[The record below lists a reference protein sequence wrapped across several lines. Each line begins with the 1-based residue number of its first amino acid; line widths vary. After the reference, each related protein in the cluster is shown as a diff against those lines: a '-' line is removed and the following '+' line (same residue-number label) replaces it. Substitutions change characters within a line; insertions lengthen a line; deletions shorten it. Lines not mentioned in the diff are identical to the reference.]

1 MNFRLEQFR
10 KANGMTQKELAMAVH
25 KSIGTIQ
32 SWENG
37 TSYPNAEALYDLC
50 TLFNTDANTL
60 LGWYDT
66 HPREDAP
73 PLAADEVSVINGYRS
88 CTPEWKR
95 HVRMDVEAA
104 AGASLKSAES
114 PAPIEVDVREA
125 V

>member
-1 MNFRLEQFR
+1 MNFKLEQFR

-73 PLAADEVSVINGYRS
+73 PLAADEADVISGYRS

-104 AGASLKSAES
+104 AGASLKSAECS
-114 PAPIEVDVREA
+114 PLVIKATA
-125 V
+125 

>member
-1 MNFRLEQFR
+1 MNFKLEQFR

-73 PLAADEVSVINGYRS
+73 PLAADEADVINGYRS

-95 HVRMDVEAA
+95 NVRMNVQAA
-104 AGASLKSAES
+104 AGASLKSAEC
-114 PAPIEVDVREA
+114 PPLVIEA
-125 V
+125 TA